1 MSGNYWRVDTECS
14 LGYFMGILARLGEK
28 LSNWAGAETGEKS
41 FGVQQE
47 VPFWLFNYRWV
58 GGLGVRVQGVLIGW
72 FYLIFVSFSD

>member
-1 MSGNYWRVDTECS
+1 MFPWLFYGHSGQIGREIIE
-14 LGYFMGILARLGEK
+14 LGGR
-28 LSNWAGAETGEKS
+28 EKS